1 MRRIMNNQKI
11 MLPIAGSDNLY
22 EVNPTKIICLGL
34 NYAEHARETNRKPP
48 EQPLLFPK
56 TPNVLIGHESPII
69 YPNILKEIGLERV
82 DYEGELA
89 VIVGRKGKNI
99 KKKDF
104 ADYILGYSCF
114 NDVTA
119 RDLQL
124 HDRGNAHPWFKSKSL
139 DTFGAIGPQ
148 LVLQQDIENPN
159 DLYLQT
165 RQNNKLVQET
175 NTSDM
180 IFHVNYILEYIS
192 KFFTL
197 YPGDI
202 IATGT
207 PSGIGPLSVGDLIE
221 VEVQKI
227 GTLRNTVVSE

>member
-1 MRRIMNNQKI
+1 MNVKKI
-11 MLPIAGSDNLY
+11 ILPIAGTEETY
-22 EVNPTKIICLGL
+22 TVHPTKIICLGL
-34 NYAEHARETNRKPP
+34 NYAAHAAETNRKPP
-48 EQPLLFPK
+48 KQPLLFPK
-56 TPNVLIGHESPII
+56 TPNVLIGHGQNII
-69 YPNILKEIGLERV
+69 YPNILHEINLPRV

-89 VIVGRKGKNI
+89 VIIGKEGKNI
-99 KKKDF
+99 KKEDF

-119 RDLQL
+119 RSLQL

-139 DTFGAIGPQ
+139 DTFGAIGPCV
-148 LVLQQDIENPN
+148 VLHDDIGNPN
-159 DLYLQT
+159 DLHLQT
-165 RQNNKLVQET
+165 RQNDKVVQET

-180 IFHVNYILEYIS
+180 IFHIDFILEYIS

-207 PSGIGPLSVGDLIE
+207 PSGIGPLAVGDTIE
-221 VEVQKI
+221 VEIQKI
-227 GTLRNTVVSE
+227 GILQNKVFAE

>member
-1 MRRIMNNQKI
+1 MNNEKI
-11 MLPIAGSDNLY
+11 ALPIKGTENLY
-22 EVNPTKIICLGL
+22 HIRPTKIICLGL
-34 NYAEHARETNRKPP
+34 NYAAHAAETNRKPP
-48 EQPLLFPK
+48 KQPLLFPK
-56 TPNVLIGHESPII
+56 TNILIGHESPII

-89 VIVGRKGKNI
+89 VIIKKKGKNI
-99 KKKDF
+99 EKNN
-104 ADYILGYSCF
+104 YGEYVLGYSCF

-119 RDLQL
+119 RSLQL
-124 HDRGNAHPWFKSKSL
+124 HDRSNAHPWFKSKSL

-148 LVLQQDIENPN
+148 LVLQEDIGNPN
-159 DLYLQT
+159 DLNLQT
-165 RQNNKLVQET
+165 RQNNEVVQET

-180 IFHVNYILEYIS
+180 IFHVDYILEYIS

-207 PSGIGPLSVGDLIE
+207 PSGIGPLAVGDIIE
-221 VEVQKI
+221 VEIQKI
-227 GTLRNTVVSE
+227 GTLRNEVHAE